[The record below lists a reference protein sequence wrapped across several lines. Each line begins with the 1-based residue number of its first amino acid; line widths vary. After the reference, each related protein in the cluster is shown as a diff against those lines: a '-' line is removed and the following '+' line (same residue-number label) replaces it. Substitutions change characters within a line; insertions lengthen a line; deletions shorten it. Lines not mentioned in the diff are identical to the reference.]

1 MLIFKERGKPE
12 YPEKNLSEQ
21 RREPTTNSTYIW
33 CRRRDLNPCHIG
45 GRRALSPLRHP
56 LLPTRE
62 PCKGN
67 QKYLGL
73 WISSRG
79 FRIPVTRF
87 RISQAKIS
95 GIPESGILPM
105 GRSNPRGI
113 PRFTDQHN
121 ASQGIVGDGAA
132 PG

>member
-1 MLIFKERGKPE
+1 MSTPGF
-12 YPEKNLSEQ
+12 
-21 RREPTTNSTYIW
+21 EPGP
-33 CRRRDLNPCHIG
+33 LG

-62 PCKGN
+62 PCNGN

-73 WISSRG
+73 WISGRG

-95 GIPESGILPM
+95 RIPETGIPLM
-105 GRSNPRGI
+105 GRSKPRGI
-113 PRFTDQHN
+113 PPFTDQHN